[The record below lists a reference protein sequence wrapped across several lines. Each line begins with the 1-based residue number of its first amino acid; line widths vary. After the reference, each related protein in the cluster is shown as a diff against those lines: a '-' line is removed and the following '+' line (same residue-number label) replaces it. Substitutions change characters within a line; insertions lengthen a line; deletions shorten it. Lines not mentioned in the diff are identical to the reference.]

1 MAREDRDLPVRL
13 AAIARVA
20 EPSVLRELLDA
31 TGTDDALSVRAA
43 AEKRL
48 IDRFSDGKISDIAA
62 RALLSTHAPRL
73 AVATASDCV
82 VATQREMSLQAI
94 DDEQSLLAVVQ
105 QSRFHDTRLAAA
117 MRLVHHD
124 SLKSALSAVR
134 SKDKAVAK
142 QLQQR
147 LDSAAAEEE
156 ALIATRHAV
165 STTLQAA
172 QSLSEG
178 VWTPQ
183 HAGKLQALRERWAGF
198 TDADRAESEDRFKV
212 AIERAEQNLHEY
224 SQRQIQENAEGVAE
238 SAAAADDASVAR
250 DSDTAV
256 ATDEDSDSNTTVVV
270 IDDPTLDVA
279 LQKLRNCSIA
289 QLAESLSQPEDTGT
303 AEPIEPTDAVQK
315 LTAYCQAVAVLFD
328 PPYEINKAR
337 PGALQQRIKRVD
349 SLLDINKLI
358 PGIDI
363 SEHAYFKELAE
374 HASALQDRM
383 GKARQESADRIK
395 ATHRQFAALSG
406 IIKEGKWGPAN
417 SMMRRLKKKIEAME
431 STERASLD
439 DKLSRADKQLAEM
452 ADWQD
457 FAARPKL
464 AELCDAMEVLP
475 AKELAPQEL
484 AKQVRDLQNQWK
496 ALGVS
501 RASNELWPRFKT
513 AGDNAYEPCKAW
525 FAQKQEERQKKL
537 DVKASLC
544 EQLEA
549 EAAALT
555 DDPDW
560 KAIARRVSNAKREW
574 SRNRVPDRKP
584 DKSLESR
591 FSNALIPFETGLT
604 EQYEANAA
612 LKKEL
617 IEKVESLAN
626 AEITQH
632 SANQAKRLLSA
643 WKLVGV
649 MRRKEDQALWDV
661 FNSHLGTIFKH
672 QHKVEREK
680 QRAGLEHVYRARDI
694 IKRLKTLARGDAI
707 DESEVQ
713 TLATEFQA
721 LAEFPERDRKFLLR
735 DFRQAVDACSRV
747 QDNASKRRQQAGQE
761 ESRRLLN
768 LCEQLE
774 DATGQPGT
782 SIDTLVDDVTH
793 AWQNSDIRV
802 SADMDS
808 LLSKRRDEAIK
819 HLKQGT
825 TPDYITNE
833 ALRRDLLIR
842 MEVAAGIETPSE
854 DKARRMQYQLEH
866 LQQSMSSAG
875 IDDAKQ
881 ALHKLEQQWLAIGP
895 VKPDVRDS
903 LNSRYLKCC
912 KR

>member
-363 SEHAYFKELAE
+363 S
-374 HASALQDRM
+374 
-383 GKARQESADRIK
+383 
-395 ATHRQFAALSG
+395 G

-591 FSNALIPFETGLT
+591 FSNALIPFETG
-604 EQYEANAA
+604 
-612 LKKEL
+612 KC
-617 IEKVESLAN
+617 VETGWCHA
-626 AEITQH
+626 TQRR
-632 SANQAKRLLSA
+632 SGF
-643 WKLVGV
+643 VGRV
-649 MRRKEDQALWDV
+649 QFAPGYDLQT
-661 FNSHLGTIFKH
+661 STQG
-672 QHKVEREK
+672 
-680 QRAGLEHVYRARDI
+680 RAGKA
-694 IKRLKTLARGDAI
+694 
-707 DESEVQ
+707 
-713 TLATEFQA
+713 
-721 LAEFPERDRKFLLR
+721 
-735 DFRQAVDACSRV
+735 ACRS
-747 QDNASKRRQQAGQE
+747 
-761 ESRRLLN
+761 
-768 LCEQLE
+768 
-774 DATGQPGT
+774 
-782 SIDTLVDDVTH
+782 
-793 AWQNSDIRV
+793 
-802 SADMDS
+802 
-808 LLSKRRDEAIK
+808 
-819 HLKQGT
+819 
-825 TPDYITNE
+825 
-833 ALRRDLLIR
+833 
-842 MEVAAGIETPSE
+842 
-854 DKARRMQYQLEH
+854 
-866 LQQSMSSAG
+866 
-875 IDDAKQ
+875 
-881 ALHKLEQQWLAIGP
+881 
-895 VKPDVRDS
+895 
-903 LNSRYLKCC
+903 
-912 KR
+912 